1 MREVIFAIPGNL
13 DTPTG
18 GYRYDKRVMQELPAL
33 GWRVRHLP
41 LSAEFPSPSDTAL
54 TETAKIF
61 SEIPADAL
69 VMIDGLALGAIPRA
83 TLGSLRARLVALC
96 HHPLAFETG
105 LPSDRIDYFHRTE
118 REALARSMATIAT
131 SRSTAQLLAREF
143 NVAPEDLTVAEPGT
157 EASARAKGDARP
169 PRILSVGAITR
180 RKGHDTLAKA
190 LSKIRDLDWEWRIAG
205 STIRDPVAMAALTR
219 EIADGRIQD
228 RTALLGPLDDAGL
241 EKEYSS
247 ASLFALPSHF
257 EGYGMAFT
265 EALARGLPVV
275 AGSGGALVETVPGDA
290 GVFVAPGNFGELA
303 LTLRRLLTHS
313 TELSRRADAAWEY
326 AKKLPRW
333 SDTAK
338 RVAEALERAEAKAA
352 A

>member
-1 MREVIFAIPGNL
+1 MREVVFAIPGNL

-18 GYRYDKRVMQELPAL
+18 GYRYDKRVIEELPKL
-33 GWRVRHLP
+33 GWRVEHLP
-41 LSAEFPSPSDTAL
+41 LSGEFPSPSDAAL
-54 TETAKIF
+54 AETAKVF
-61 SEIPADAL
+61 SRISPDAL
-69 VMIDGLALGAIPRA
+69 VMVDGLALGAIP
-83 TLGSLRARLVALC
+83 LGILKSLKAKLVALC

-105 LPSDRIDYFHRTE
+105 LTSDRIDYLHRTE
-118 REALARSMATIAT
+118 REALSRSVATIAT
-131 SRSTAQLLAREF
+131 SRSTAELLAREF
-143 NVAPEDLTVAEPGT
+143 NVAKADITVAEPGT
-157 EASARAKGDARP
+157 EPSARAEGGAKP

-180 RKGHDTLAKA
+180 RKGHGTLAKA
-190 LSKIRDLDWEWRIAG
+190 LSKIRDLEWEWRIAG
-205 STIRDPVAMAALTR
+205 STDRDPVAMQALER
-219 EIADGRIQD
+219 EIAAGKIGE

-275 AGSGGALVETVPGDA
+275 AGSGGALVETVPKAA

-303 LTLRRLLTHS
+303 LALRRLLTNPA
-313 TELSRRADAAWEY
+313 ELEKRADAAWDY
-326 AKKLPRW
+326 AKALPRW
-333 SDTAK
+333 SGTAK
-338 RVAEALERAEAKAA
+338 RIADALERASAKAA

>member
-1 MREVIFAIPGNL
+1 MREVVFAIPGDLN
-13 DTPTG
+13 TPTG
-18 GYRYDKRVMQELPAL
+18 GYRYDKRVIEELPAV

-41 LSAEFPSPSDTAL
+41 LSGEFPSPSENAL
-54 TETAKIF
+54 AETAKIF
-61 SEIPADAL
+61 SSIPSDAL
-69 VMIDGLALGAIPRA
+69 VMIDGLALGAIPLS
-83 TLGSLRARLVALC
+83 TLKSLKARLVALC

-105 LPSDRIDYFHRTE
+105 LTSDRIDYLHRTE
-118 REALARSMATIAT
+118 REALSRSIATIAT
-131 SRSTAQLLAREF
+131 SRSTAELLAREF
-143 NVAPEDLTVAEPGT
+143 NVAPGDLTVAEPGT
-157 EASARAKGDARP
+157 EPSTRAKGDAKP
-169 PRILSVGAITR
+169 HRILSVGAISR

-190 LSKIRDLDWEWRIAG
+190 LSKIRDLEWEWRIAG
-205 STIRDPVAMAALTR
+205 STDRDPVAMHALER
-219 EIADGRIQD
+219 EIADGKIAER
-228 RTALLGPLDDAGL
+228 AKLLGPLDDAGL
-241 EKEYSS
+241 EQEYSS

-275 AGSGGALVETVPGDA
+275 AGSGGALIETVPKDA

-303 LTLRRLLTHS
+303 LTLRRLLTNS
-313 TELSRRADAAWEY
+313 NELKKRADAAWEY

-338 RVAEALERAEAKAA
+338 HIADALERANAKAA

>member
-1 MREVIFAIPGNL
+1 MREVIFAIPGDL

-18 GYRYDKRVMQELPAL
+18 GYRYDKRVIEELPAL
-33 GWRVRHLP
+33 GWRVKHLP
-41 LSAEFPSPSDTAL
+41 LSAEFPSPSEEAL
-54 TETAKIF
+54 AETAKIF
-61 SEIPADAL
+61 SGIAPDSL
-69 VMIDGLALGAIPRA
+69 VMIDGLALGAIPLSA
-83 TLGSLRARLVALC
+83 LKALKAKLVALC

-105 LPSDRIDYFHRTE
+105 LTSDRIDYLHRTE
-118 REALARSMATIAT
+118 REALSRSIATIAT
-131 SRSTAQLLAREF
+131 SRSTGELLVREF
-143 NVAPEDLTVAEPGT
+143 NVAPGDLTVAEPGT
-157 EASARAKGDARP
+157 EPSARTKSDAKP

-190 LSKIRDLDWEWRIAG
+190 LSKIRDLEWEWRIAG
-205 STIRDPVAMAALTR
+205 STDRDPVAMKALER
-219 EIADGRIQD
+219 EISEGKIQD

-241 EKEYSS
+241 EKEYAS

-275 AGSGGALVETVPGDA
+275 AGSGGALVETVSKDA

-303 LTLRRLLTHS
+303 LTLRRLLTNPD
-313 TELSRRADAAWEY
+313 ELRKRADAAWEY

-338 RVAEALERAEAKAA
+338 HIAAALERASAKAA